1 MPTRSA
7 ESALWLCAAFLLLS
21 ACSGPPTDPVLV
33 SVAVD
38 LSDPTRET
46 LLRHADL
53 AYRFQK
59 RLPEGSGLR
68 VCVFAHRLEPV
79 YVGPPLR
86 TREAFNR
93 ALGPSLSRPS
103 ANVSRPGT
111 RTDLALERLASD
123 AAGTRLPALLLIVT
137 DGGVEDR
144 GSEPAAR
151 FEASMSSLAE
161 RSAPTRLLVAGVE
174 ARHREW
180 WETLLGPLGSRA
192 RVRGVADAIPAMEEA
207 SR

>member
-7 ESALWLCAAFLLLS
+7 DSALWLCAAFLLAA
-21 ACSGPPTDPVLV
+21 ACSGPPKDPVLA

-38 LSDPTRET
+38 LSDPVRET
-46 LLRHADL
+46 LLRNADL

-59 RLPEGSGLR
+59 RLPEGSELR
-68 VCVFAHRLEPV
+68 VCVFAHWMEPV

-93 ALGPSLSRPS
+93 MLGPSLSRPT

-123 AAGTRLPALLLIVT
+123 AASTSLPALLLIVT

-144 GSEPAAR
+144 GSESTAR
-151 FEASMSSLAE
+151 FEASLRSLAD

-180 WETLLGPLGSRA
+180 WETLLAPLGSRA
-192 RVRGVADAIPAMEEA
+192 NVRGVADAILAVEES

>member
-1 MPTRSA
+1 MQTRNA
-7 ESALWLCAAFLLLS
+7 DLAPWLCAAFLLAA
-21 ACSGPPTDPVLV
+21 ACSGPPSDPVLA

-38 LSDPTRET
+38 LSDPVRET
-46 LLRHADL
+46 LLRNADL

-59 RLPEGSGLR
+59 RLPEGSELR

-93 ALGPSLSRPS
+93 VLGPSLSRPS

-123 AAGTRLPALLLIVT
+123 ATGTGLRALLLIVT

-144 GSEPAAR
+144 SAEPTAR
-151 FEASMSSLAE
+151 FEASLNSLCG
-161 RSAPTRLLVAGVE
+161 RPAPTRLLVAGVE

-180 WETLLGPLGSRA
+180 WETLLGPLGSKA
-192 RVRGVADAIPAMEEA
+192 AVRGVADAVPAVVEA